1 MEIDVDKLIEEI
13 SNLKTGQE
21 QTYYDDLYRK
31 AQNILNGTYSN
42 EDKQKLKGKGIGM
55 LEALY
60 MLSSYS

>member
-1 MEIDVDKLIEEI
+1 MEIDVNKLIEEI